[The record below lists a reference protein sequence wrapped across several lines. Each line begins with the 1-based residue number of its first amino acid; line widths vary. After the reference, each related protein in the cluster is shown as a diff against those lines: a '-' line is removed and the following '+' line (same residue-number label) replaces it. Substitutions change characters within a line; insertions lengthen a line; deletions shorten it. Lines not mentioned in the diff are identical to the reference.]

1 VTASLSILHR
11 GYAREIDD
19 GERVEPVGEIQNKRW
34 DPQQFGEEQIRGLV
48 RRVFSPGWPRPSSQV
63 VFSAAD
69 DDIDI
74 ASVCRRTGG
83 MLATEGVGRVCL
95 VEANLQSRALEL
107 SFGRASQVG
116 NNCAEAADAVRKSS
130 RQVGDNVWLVP
141 AATFVNTSDNL
152 HSAFWLRSRLGELRR
167 EFEYS
172 LIHAGPA
179 THPEAIALLA
189 HLCDGLILTLEAHQ
203 TRRLAAL
210 KVREQMLAA
219 NVRLLGVV
227 LHNRTFPIP
236 QGLYRRL

>member
-1 VTASLSILHR
+1 MTASLSILHR
-11 GYAREIDD
+11 GYAPEIDD
-19 GERVEPVGEIQNKRW
+19 RECVEPVGETQNRRW

-69 DDIDI
+69 DGIDI

-83 MLATEGVGRVCL
+83 MLATKGAGRVCL

-107 SFGRASQVG
+107 SFESATQGRS
-116 NNCAEAADAVRKSS
+116 NCAEAADTVRKSS
-130 RQVGDNVWLVP
+130 RQVGNNVWLVP
-141 AATFVNTSDNL
+141 GATFLGASENL
-152 HSAFWLRSRLGELRR
+152 HSASWLRSRLGELRR

-210 KVREQMLAA
+210 KIREQMLAA

-227 LHNRTFPIP
+227 LHGRTFPIP